1 MPSSFKEKVK
11 KAKVKKKIETLAWGE
26 VVRFKVDGD
35 YVVRAQLDE
44 VIGAW
49 RVTVYKG
56 QEVVVRGHCAVG
68 SCPEAR
74 TLEYLQQFYDRGEL
88 EKLINSRDWLL
99 DNAVPEHFW
108 DKAVSASDDFLV
120 VRVLG
125 DRERYR
131 IYPRDA
137 NGHIPPFAKFKEFYI
152 GNTFIAKPIRS
163 PKDFPPEKIKEK
175 WEEWPYPNEFDAG

>member
-1 MPSSFKEKVK
+1 MPSSVK
-11 KAKVKKKIETLAWGE
+11 KKVVEKRRKKKIETLAWGE
-26 VVRFKVDGD
+26 VVRFTVDGD

-74 TLEYLQQFYDRGEL
+74 TLEYLQRFYDRGEL

-99 DNAVPEHFW
+99 DNAVPERLW

-120 VRVLG
+120 VRCPEDATL
-125 DRERYR
+125 YR

-137 NGHIPPFAKFKEFYI
+137 DGHIHPFAQFKEFYARDA
-152 GNTFIAKPIRS
+152 FIRS

-175 WEEWPYPNEFDAG
+175 WEEWHYPNEFYAG

>member
-11 KAKVKKKIETLAWGE
+11 KAKAKKAKVEKKIETLAWGE
-26 VVRFKVDGD
+26 VVRFTVDGD

-74 TLEYLQQFYDRGEL
+74 TLEYLQRFYDRGEL
-88 EKLINSRDWLL
+88 EKLINSRDWVL
-99 DNAVPEHFW
+99 DNAVPEHLW
-108 DKAVSASDDFLV
+108 DTVVSASDDFLV
-120 VRVLG
+120 VRVAGLV
-125 DRERYR
+125 YR
-131 IYPRDA
+131 IYPRQA
-137 NGHIPPFAKFKEFYI
+137 NGEIHPFRKFKEFYSEWQL
-152 GNTFIAKPIRS
+152 IRS

-175 WEEWPYPNEFDAG
+175 WEEWHYPNSFSDW